1 MIILGRVK
9 QRGFLNIIFYKK
21 QEAYDEKMTKSGCF
35 KMWLNNLMIDN
46 VI

>member
-9 QRGFLNIIFYKK
+9 QRGFLNIIFYYK
-21 QEAYDEKMTKSGCF
+21 QEVYDEKMTKSSSF